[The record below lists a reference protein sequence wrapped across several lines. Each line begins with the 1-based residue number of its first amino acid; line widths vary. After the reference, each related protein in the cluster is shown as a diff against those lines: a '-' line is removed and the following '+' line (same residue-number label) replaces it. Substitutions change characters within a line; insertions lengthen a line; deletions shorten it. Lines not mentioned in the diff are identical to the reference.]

1 MAHAPQK
8 ARRRRALALVGGV
21 VAAPLAA
28 LALTGTAPAAELTPV
43 AEYLDDTVADTDAQI
58 GAVVDALGFEAE

>member
-1 MAHAPQK
+1 MAHAPQP

-28 LALTGTAPAAELTPV
+28 LALTGTAQAAELTPV